1 MKCKLIIN
9 SSFRDDDDDLIVQ
22 ALVVNSVLSTLLFYF
37 SKAAAAVPL
46 TGAFGMIPACDN
58 IRLTVSDG
66 CAPTDNQYLILSMF
80 KPTCLC
86 ESLEGIGS

>member
-1 MKCKLIIN
+1 MMMKMMMMLLI
-9 SSFRDDDDDLIVQ
+9 IVQ
-22 ALVVNSVLSTLLFYF
+22 ALCSSSSSSFYF
-37 SKAAAAVPL
+37 SNAVAALPL
-46 TGAFGMIPACDN
+46 VGAFGIILACDN

-86 ESLEGIGS
+86 ESLDGIGS

>member
-1 MKCKLIIN
+1 MMMKMMMMMMILI
-9 SSFRDDDDDLIVQ
+9 IVQ
-22 ALVVNSVLSTLLFYF
+22 ALCSSSSSFYF
-37 SKAAAAVPL
+37 SNAVAALPL
-46 TGAFGMIPACDN
+46 VGAFGIILACDN

-86 ESLEGIGS
+86 ESLDGIGS

>member
-1 MKCKLIIN
+1 MVVYII
-9 SSFRDDDDDLIVQ
+9 IVQ
-22 ALVVNSVLSTLLFYF
+22 ALVVNSFCSLCYSPFLLF

>member
-1 MKCKLIIN
+1 VNIL
-9 SSFRDDDDDLIVQ
+9 LLLLY
-22 ALVVNSVLSTLLFYF
+22 LVYSF
-37 SKAAAAVPL
+37 SKVDAAVPL
-46 TGAFGMIPACDN
+46 IGAFGIIPACDN

>member
-1 MKCKLIIN
+1 MMMKKKMMMMLLI
-9 SSFRDDDDDLIVQ
+9 IVQ
-22 ALVVNSVLSTLLFYF
+22 ALCSSSSPSSFYF
-37 SKAAAAVPL
+37 SNAVAALPL
-46 TGAFGMIPACDN
+46 VGAFGIILACDN

-86 ESLEGIGS
+86 ESLDGIGS

>member
-1 MKCKLIIN
+1 MCTQVH
-9 SSFRDDDDDLIVQ
+9 SDDDDDDDDIN
-22 ALVVNSVLSTLLFYF
+22 NSTSSLFFFFFFYF
-37 SKAAAAVPL
+37 SNAVAALPL
-46 TGAFGMIPACDN
+46 VGAFGIITPACDN

-86 ESLEGIGS
+86 ESLDGIGS

>member
-1 MKCKLIIN
+1 MMMKMMMMMILI
-9 SSFRDDDDDLIVQ
+9 IVQ
-22 ALVVNSVLSTLLFYF
+22 ALCSSSSFYF
-37 SKAAAAVPL
+37 SNAGAALPL
-46 TGAFGMIPACDN
+46 VGAFGIILACDN

-86 ESLEGIGS
+86 ESLDGIGS

>member
-1 MKCKLIIN
+1 MMMKMMMMMILI
-9 SSFRDDDDDLIVQ
+9 IVQ
-22 ALVVNSVLSTLLFYF
+22 ALCSSSFYF
-37 SKAAAAVPL
+37 SNAVAALPL
-46 TGAFGMIPACDN
+46 VGAFGIILACDN

-86 ESLEGIGS
+86 ESLDGIGS

>member
-1 MKCKLIIN
+1 MVVYSI
-9 SSFRDDDDDLIVQ
+9 IVQ
-22 ALVVNSVLSTLLFYF
+22 ALVVNSFCSLSAILLFYYF